1 MNNKMKKRRGFTL
14 IELVMVVAILG
25 TLSSIALVKFTDVGK
40 DSKVNSDYV
49 TASNIATAAKL
60 ALNSNVDEGNINLN
74 YLVNEKYLESIPKPQ
89 SVDGKEFEVHVRNGD
104 VIVEIDKKP
113 FYPREIKNVSGQ
125 E

>member
-60 ALNSNVDEGNINLN
+60 ALNSNVDESNINLN

-89 SVDGKEFEVHVRNGD
+89 SVDGKEFEVHVSNGD

>member
-40 DSKVNSDYV
+40 DSKLNSDYV

-89 SVDGKEFEVHVRNGD
+89 SVDGKEFEVHVSNGD
-104 VIVEIDKKP
+104 VTVEIDKKT
-113 FYPREIKNVSGQ
+113 FYPREIKTVSGQ

>member
-74 YLVNEKYLESIPKPQ
+74 YLVDEKYLESIPKPQ
-89 SVDGKEFEVHVRNGD
+89 SINDKEFEVYVNNGN
-104 VIVEIDKKP
+104 VTVKIDQET
-113 FYPREIKNVSGQ
+113 FYPREIKTISGQ

>member
-89 SVDGKEFEVHVRNGD
+89 SVDGKEFEVHVSNGD
-104 VIVEIDKKP
+104 VTVEIDKKT
-113 FYPREIKNVSGQ
+113 FYPREIKTVSGQ
-125 E
+125 K

>member
-49 TASNIATAAKL
+49 TANNIATAAKL
-60 ALNSNVDEGNINLN
+60 ALNSNVDENSIDLS

-89 SVDGKEFEVHVRNGD
+89 SVDGKEFEVNVRNGD
-104 VIVEIDKKP
+104 VTVKIDNKF
-113 FYPREIKNVSGQ
+113 FYPREMKTVSDQ
-125 E
+125 

>member
-89 SVDGKEFEVHVRNGD
+89 SVDGKEFEVNVSNGN
-104 VIVEIDKKP
+104 VTVKIDNKF
-113 FYPREIKNVSGQ
+113 FYPREMKTISDQ
-125 E
+125 

>member
-89 SVDGKEFEVHVRNGD
+89 SIKEKEFEVYVNNGN
-104 VIVEIDKKP
+104 VTVKIDQET
-113 FYPREIKNVSGQ
+113 FYPREIKTISGQ

>member
-89 SVDGKEFEVHVRNGD
+89 SINDKEFEVYVNNGN
-104 VIVEIDKKP
+104 VTVKIDQET
-113 FYPREIKNVSGQ
+113 FYPREIKTISGQ

>member
-60 ALNSNVDEGNINLN
+60 ALNSNVDEGKINLN
-74 YLVNEKYLESIPKPQ
+74 YLVDEKYLESIPKPQ
-89 SVDGKEFEVHVRNGD
+89 SVDGKEFEVHVSDGD
-104 VIVEIDKKP
+104 VTVEIDKKT
-113 FYPREIKNVSGQ
+113 FYPREIKTVSGQ

>member
-89 SVDGKEFEVHVRNGD
+89 SINDKEFEVYVNNGS
-104 VIVEIDKKP
+104 VTVKIDQET

-125 E
+125 K

>member
-49 TASNIATAAKL
+49 TANNIATAAKL
-60 ALNSNVDEGNINLN
+60 ALNSNVDEGKINLS
-74 YLVNEKYLESIPKPQ
+74 YLVDEKYLESTPKPQ
-89 SVDGKEFEVHVRNGD
+89 SVNGKEFKVDVSNGD
-104 VIVEIDKKP
+104 VTVKIDEET
-113 FYPREIKNVSGQ
+113 FYPREIRNVS

>member
-60 ALNSNVDEGNINLN
+60 ALNSNVDEGKINLN
-74 YLVNEKYLESIPKPQ
+74 YLVDEKYLESIPKPQ
-89 SVDGKEFEVHVRNGD
+89 SVDGKEFEVHVSNGD
-104 VIVEIDKKP
+104 VTVKIDQET

-125 E
+125 K

>member
-74 YLVNEKYLESIPKPQ
+74 YLVDEKYLESIPKPQ
-89 SVDGKEFEVHVRNGD
+89 SINDKEFEVYVNNGN
-104 VIVEIDKKP
+104 VTVKIDQET

-125 E
+125 K

>member
-89 SVDGKEFEVHVRNGD
+89 SINDKEFEVYVNNGN
-104 VIVEIDKKP
+104 VTVKIDQET

-125 E
+125 K

>member
-49 TASNIATAAKL
+49 TANNIATAAKL
-60 ALNSNVDEGNINLN
+60 ALNSNVDEGKINLN
-74 YLVNEKYLESIPKPQ
+74 YLVDEKYLESIPKPQ
-89 SVDGKEFEVHVRNGD
+89 SIDGQKFEVYVSDGN
-104 VIVEIDKKP
+104 VEVKIGEEP
-113 FYPREIKNVSGQ
+113 FYPREIKNVS